1 MPLTQVQP
9 GMLGTPQPYNFKNR
23 IINGGMTIDQRN
35 AGASVTPSASTY
47 TLDRWLANLTA
58 ASKFSVV
65 QSSVAPAGFVN
76 SVLITST
83 SAYSI
88 VAGDYNA
95 FQQRIEANNM
105 SDAGWGSS
113 NAQTFTLSFWVRSS
127 LTGTFG
133 GSLYFPA
140 TTTRT
145 FPFSYTIS
153 AANTWEQKSITIA
166 GDTTSNTASTGNGL
180 YVIVQWALGAGS
192 TYTTATAGWQN
203 GNFACPTGSTNLI
216 ATNGANLYLT
226 GVQLEVGVTATS
238 FDFRSIGTE
247 LSLCKRYYEVFNNSS
262 IGVSFVASLNTGTQ
276 NGINP
281 TYTTKRAVPTF
292 GLVAGSSYA
301 TGTPTIF
308 SLGVDNSYIYLT
320 TGWWYITGPVNTPSC
335 FFSAEL

>member
-203 GNFACPTGSTNLI
+203 GN
-216 ATNGANLYLT
+216 
-226 GVQLEVGVTATS
+226 
-238 FDFRSIGTE
+238 
-247 LSLCKRYYEVFNNSS
+247 
-262 IGVSFVASLNTGTQ
+262 
-276 NGINP
+276 
-281 TYTTKRAVPTF
+281 
-292 GLVAGSSYA
+292 
-301 TGTPTIF
+301 
-308 SLGVDNSYIYLT
+308 
-320 TGWWYITGPVNTPSC
+320 
-335 FFSAEL
+335 

>member
-1 MPLTQVQP
+1 
-9 GMLGTPQPYNFKNR
+9 
-23 IINGGMTIDQRN
+23 
-35 AGASVTPSASTY
+35 
-47 TLDRWLANLTA
+47 LDRWLANLTA